1 MLQDGS
7 VKNVG
12 YTGDPHVYFSI
23 LYAKGGTLKETNFLF
38 IGKDLNYGMLRNIK
52 KKHWMTPN
60 HPVPSKEEVR
70 LPVARVFRNFLN
82 YEENEFLIRNSRAS
96 SPTRPMKSEHTC
108 PLIWANLK
116 PYW

>member
-1 MLQDGS
+1 MTSMQPEYAPSAMLQDGS

-52 KKHWMTPN
+52 KSTG
-60 HPVPSKEEVR
+60 
-70 LPVARVFRNFLN
+70 
-82 YEENEFLIRNSRAS
+82 
-96 SPTRPMKSEHTC
+96 
-108 PLIWANLK
+108 
-116 PYW
+116 